1 MLSAKPV
8 RPEPRPEVM
17 AIDAY
22 VPGKSAVDGLKFA
35 GSVVGAA

>member
-1 MLSAKPV
+1 MSSIASL

-22 VPGKSAVDGLKFA
+22 VPGKSRVRGRRE
-35 GSVVGAA
+35 GP